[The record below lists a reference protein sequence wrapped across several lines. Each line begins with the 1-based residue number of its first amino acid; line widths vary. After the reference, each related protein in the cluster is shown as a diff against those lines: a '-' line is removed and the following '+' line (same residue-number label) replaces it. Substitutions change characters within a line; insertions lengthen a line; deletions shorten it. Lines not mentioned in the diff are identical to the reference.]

1 MKATLKGRYEGDKA
15 TAATTLAAPAG
26 DLRFKASATEAA
38 FANGP
43 SLRGLT
49 LTLEKPGAFLVD
61 LKPHNQVNHPRSS
74 SPSRLH
80 LPPPPPPPPLT
91 YPYPIWGGC
100 RRMCASSS

>member
-26 DLRFKASATEAA
+26 DLRLKASATEAV

-43 SLRGLT
+43 SLKGLT

-61 LKPHNQVNHPRSS
+61 LKPHNQVNRPRRAS
-74 SPSRLH
+74 H
-80 LPPPPPPPPLT
+80 LPSPPPQALT
-91 YPYPIWGGC
+91 YPDPIC

>member
-26 DLRFKASATEAA
+26 DLRLKASATEAA

-61 LKPHNQVNHPRSS
+61 LKPHNQVNR
-74 SPSRLH
+74 RLH

-91 YPYPIWGGC
+91 YPNPIGGC

>member
-15 TAATTLAAPAG
+15 TAATSLAAPAG
-26 DLRFKASATEAA
+26 DLRLKASATEAV

-61 LKPHNQVNHPRSS
+61 LKPHNQVNRRLLGVSTYLLILPLLT
-74 SPSRLH
+74 SP
-80 LPPPPPPPPLT
+80 T
-91 YPYPIWGGC
+91 GGYLC